1 MDATS
6 SRTAGRI
13 VKASLVRDDVEVSA
27 GMARILSSGGAAPPC
42 VSRPSSPVTA
52 PTADPPRAAYSD
64 AMSTEPYH
72 PRRPARSFFVTARG
86 LRQHLLE
93 WGDPSLTRDDRPTLV
108 MLHGWMDVAAS
119 FQFVVD
125 ALAEDRHVLALDWR
139 GFGASDIPAADTY
152 FFPEYLGD
160 LELVLDELF
169 GLARA
174 PIDLLGH
181 SMGGNVAMLYAGT
194 RPEKVRRLVNL
205 EGFGMPRSKPSHAP
219 GRMAKWLD
227 ELKTPTQLRPY
238 ADLGAVANRL
248 TKTNPLLRA
257 DRASWLAGQWSGPTG
272 NGDERALLADANH
285 KRMSPL
291 NAQVDDW
298 LEFYKRI
305 TAPLLWIE
313 GDRSDV
319 SVWWGNRYT
328 KAEFHE
334 RLNVVADAQRHVVGP
349 AGHMLHH
356 DRPEDIA
363 RLLEAFLS
371 ESRPPRIEPS

>member
-1 MDATS
+1 
-6 SRTAGRI
+6 
-13 VKASLVRDDVEVSA
+13 
-27 GMARILSSGGAAPPC
+27 
-42 VSRPSSPVTA
+42 
-52 PTADPPRAAYSD
+52 
-64 AMSTEPYH
+64 MSTEPYR
-72 PRRPARSFFVTARG
+72 PRRRARSFFVTARG

-125 ALAEDRHVLALDWR
+125 AFAEDRHVVALDWR
-139 GFGASDIPAADTY
+139 GFGASATPAADTY
-152 FFPEYLGD
+152 FFPEYVGD

-169 GLARA
+169 GRARA

-194 RPEKVRRLVNL
+194 RPDKVRRLVNL

-219 GRMAKWLD
+219 GRMARWLD
-227 ELKTPTQLRPY
+227 ELRTPMQLRPY
-238 ADLGAVANRL
+238 PNVEAVADRL

-257 DRASWLAGQWSGPTG
+257 DRAAWLAGQWSGPTG

-298 LEFYKRI
+298 LELYKRI

-334 RLNVVADAQRHVVGP
+334 RLDVVADAQRHVVGP

-363 RLLEAFLS
+363 GLLEAFLS